1 MVPSLKLL
9 NLNSTSN
16 ISGKPISDEN
26 KRHKLHI
33 KTYSYYM
40 LRIYA
45 FTTVEIS
52 ISWQLALRWIE
63 VEFHSLL
70 FS

>member
-1 MVPSLKLL
+1 MPDILITGAYYE
-9 NLNSTSN
+9 NSN
-16 ISGKPISDEN
+16 
-26 KRHKLHI
+26 
-33 KTYSYYM
+33 YM